1 MQSES
6 RITQL
11 FAREKARVAYLTV
24 GANGIKGTLNA
35 ALALIEGGVNMLELG
50 VPFSDPIADG
60 AVIQRAATRSLAQ
73 GTKIQDVLW
82 LVKAIRKRSNIPLIL
97 FSYLNPILSALA
109 SDFLSSAKQA
119 GIDGLLVVDCPLEES
134 QLVREE
140 CSRNALDL
148 IYVLTSST
156 SLARIHEI
164 NRYTQGFLY
173 YACRKGITGIRNSL
187 PDDFQNKMEIIKS
200 VIDLPVIVGFGISN
214 QEMVKQVLKYAD
226 GAVVGSFF
234 VKLLEE
240 GVHPSTL
247 THYAQNIFPQSS

>member
-6 RITQL
+6 RIIQL

-24 GANGIKGTLNA
+24 GSNGINGTLNA

-60 AVIQRAATRSLAQ
+60 AVIQRAAARSLAQ

-97 FSYLNPILSALA
+97 FSYLNPILSALV
-109 SDFLSSAKQA
+109 SDFLSNAKQA

-148 IYVLTSST
+148 IYGKRSGT
-156 SLARIHEI
+156 
-164 NRYTQGFLY
+164 
-173 YACRKGITGIRNSL
+173 YALCAPLL
-187 PDDFQNKMEIIKS
+187 PDHII
-200 VIDLPVIVGFGISN
+200 
-214 QEMVKQVLKYAD
+214 
-226 GAVVGSFF
+226 
-234 VKLLEE
+234 
-240 GVHPSTL
+240 
-247 THYAQNIFPQSS
+247 